1 MHRVCSIV
9 LLFLYLF
16 LFISIVFKSLVLEA
30 LVVVAA
36 YLCLSLS
43 SVIKL
48 YYELYLLFRD
58 TDCKVGMARSPIYV
72 ISCVLFRCNIHVHVL
87 SLSNET
93 IKKKVKNNRQS
104 FPSFFKQKCVN
115 LLFFFIIDDST
126 WSVFQF
132 WTVGWTKEEILKT
145 SLWALGHFDEQ
156 ISQLFEILYEKQM
169 ADLMIRAVYNEV
181 GRKSK
186 RKCHIGSAARDIAL
200 WVIQLPNRGG
210 SWALNH
216 MMS

>member
-1 MHRVCSIV
+1 MLRVCSIV
-9 LLFLYLF
+9 LLFLYFF
-16 LFISIVFKSLVLEA
+16 LFISTVFKSLVLEA

-93 IKKKVKNNRQS
+93 IKKKLRIIANLFRHFSSKDVSICCFSSSLMTVHEVSFGSGLLVGLKKKFWRRHFELWDILMSKYHNYLRFYMRNRWQ
-104 FPSFFKQKCVN
+104 
-115 LLFFFIIDDST
+115 IW
-126 WSVFQF
+126 WS
-132 WTVGWTKEEILKT
+132 E
-145 SLWALGHFDEQ
+145 
-156 ISQLFEILYEKQM
+156 LYTMK
-169 ADLMIRAVYNEV
+169 
-181 GRKSK
+181 
-186 RKCHIGSAARDIAL
+186 
-200 WVIQLPNRGG
+200 
-210 SWALNH
+210 
-216 MMS
+216 